1 MSSTT
6 YRRASRIG
14 SPSQDQRFVT
24 FTLGNGE
31 YAVNVSEVFGIYR
44 DLPLVPD
51 PDGPRFLDGI
61 AQFRDFQI
69 PVVNLRRFAGLGESE
84 PQASGRW
91 IVIVNDGT
99 SPVGLVVDRVTEV
112 IQLNPQSLKPI
123 FEKSSCPVGGYLTAE
138 ASHRGRSVLLPDLN
152 RLVHDA
158 ISQ

>member
-6 YRRASRIG
+6 CRSPNRVG

-24 FTLGNGE
+24 FILDNGE

-51 PDGPRFLDGI
+51 PDGPRHVDGVV
-61 AQFRDFQI
+61 QFRDFQI
-69 PVVNLRRFAGLGESE
+69 PVVNLRRFTGLREGEPRS
-84 PQASGRW
+84 AGRW
-91 IVIVNDGT
+91 IVIVNDGS

-112 IQLNPQSLKPI
+112 VQLSPRSVQPVA
-123 FEKSSCPVGGYLTAE
+123 KSPRGPVGDYVTAS
-138 ASHRGRSVLLPDLN
+138 ARYSGRNLLFPDLN